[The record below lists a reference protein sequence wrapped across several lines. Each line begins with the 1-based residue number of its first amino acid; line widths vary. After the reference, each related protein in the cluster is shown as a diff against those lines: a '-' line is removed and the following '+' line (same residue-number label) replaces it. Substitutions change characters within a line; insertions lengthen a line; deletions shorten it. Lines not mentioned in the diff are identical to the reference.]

1 MEKMIDEL
9 LLEMK
14 EGVAG
19 LAFENPAKQA
29 REAVEVIFDITLKL
43 KDFALTHVFEDEA
56 EKIRLYRDYKPL
68 FTSELY
74 YYLKLYRLE
83 SERPEPL
90 RQQKDYLRKKIKEI
104 TDWFDDHK
112 SYSKY
117 ARSGNTDRDAEFYL
131 PGYED
136 KIYTPLFSFDRDPA
150 FCTAKGQ
157 DAALLLGNRRLLAEL
172 EKQLAALK
180 QNSGG
185 WFGLPKL
192 KWSFKAID
200 LVELI
205 YGLYLTGAINNGK
218 AELKDIA
225 ETFGQLF
232 DVKLDNYSFTFT
244 QSIHF
249 RKSGSIRFLR
259 EMIEAILKK
268 LDELDGK

>member
-1 MEKMIDEL
+1 MEKTINEL
-9 LLEMK
+9 LSEMK
-14 EGVAG
+14 EGLAV

-29 REAVEVIFDITLKL
+29 REAVEVVFNITLKL
-43 KDFALTHVFEDEA
+43 KDFALTYVFADEA
-56 EKIRLYRDYKPL
+56 EKISFYRDYKPL
-68 FTSELY
+68 FAGELY

-83 SERPEPL
+83 TERPEPL
-90 RQQKDYLRKKIKEI
+90 RQQKDYLRKKINEVE
-104 TDWFDDHK
+104 DWFDNHK
-112 SYSKY
+112 AYSKY
-117 ARSGNTDRDAEFYL
+117 ARSGKTDRDAEYYL

-136 KIYTPLFSFDRDPA
+136 KLYTPLFSFDRDAA
-150 FCTAKGQ
+150 FCAAKGQ
-157 DAALLLGNRRLLAEL
+157 DAALLVANRRLLAEL

-180 QNSGG
+180 QNSGS

-192 KWSFKAID
+192 KWTLKAID

-225 ETFGQLF
+225 ETFQQIF

-244 QSIHF
+244 QSIHY

>member
-9 LLEMK
+9 LVEMK
-14 EGVAG
+14 EGLAG
-19 LAFENPAKQA
+19 LTFENPAQKA
-29 REAVEVIFDITLKL
+29 HEAVEVVFRVILKL
-43 KDFALTHVFEDEA
+43 KDFALGYDFTDEA
-56 EKIRLYRDYKPL
+56 EKIRLYKVYKPL
-68 FTSELY
+68 FVSELY
-74 YYLKLYRLE
+74 YYLKICRLE

-90 RQQKDYLRKKIKEI
+90 RAQRDYLREKIRSI
-104 TDWFDDHK
+104 SSWFIAHK
-112 SYSKY
+112 AFCSY
-117 ARSGNTDRDAEFYL
+117 ARSGRKDRDADYYL

-136 KIYTPLFSFDRDPA
+136 LYTALFSFDRDPA

-157 DAALLLGNRRLLAEL
+157 DAAILLANKRLLAEL
-172 EKQLAALK
+172 ESQLSALK
-180 QNSGG
+180 QRFGG
-185 WFGLPKL
+185 WLSLPKL
-192 KWSFKAID
+192 KWTLKAID

-225 ETFGQLF
+225 ETFQQIF

-244 QSIHF
+244 QSIHY